1 MLGIE
6 QGSIGSLLCL
16 RRVFFL
22 CFSRAM
28 VLTDSPPFR
37 PFVLERVSLRQLL
50 SIAGIPTV
58 YTLVAVAR
66 VACRGCIHPCFS

>member
-1 MLGIE
+1 
-6 QGSIGSLLCL
+6 
-16 RRVFFL
+16 
-22 CFSRAM
+22 M